1 MDLTDRQ
8 KECLN
13 FISHFIKDY
22 GYPPTIQEI
31 CNNLGIKSKNAGFKL
46 LNTLESKGFIRRNR
60 SISRGI
66 ELLKINNG
74 IPILGRITAGI
85 PIDAEENIEGYI
97 HLEDILGDIN
107 GCFGLRVIG
116 DSMVERG
123 IVDGDIA
130 IIKKQP
136 DILNNQVGAFMINGE
151 FTLKT
156 FKMTN
161 DGRIY
166 LKPENNK
173 YKPIYITEND
183 AFEVVGLLKMVIRLF
198 GEDYEARKY

>member
-8 KECLN
+8 KECIN
-13 FISHFIKDY
+13 FISRFIKDY

-31 CNNLGIKSKNAGFKL
+31 CNNLGIRSKNAGFKL
-46 LNTLESKGFIRRNR
+46 LNALESKGFIRRNR

-97 HLEDILGDIN
+97 PLEDILGDIS
-107 GCFGLRVIG
+107 GYFGLRVIG
-116 DSMVERG
+116 DSMVEKG
-123 IVDGDIA
+123 ILDGDIA

-156 FKMTN
+156 FKMMD

-183 AFEVVGLLKMVIRLF
+183 TFEVVGLLKMVVRLF

>member
-8 KECLN
+8 RECLN
-13 FISHFIKDY
+13 FISSFIKDY

-31 CNNLGIKSKNAGFKL
+31 CNNLGIRSKNAGFKL
-46 LNTLESKGFIRRNR
+46 LNALESKGFIKRNR

-97 HLEDILGDIN
+97 PLEDILGDIG

-123 IVDGDIA
+123 ILDGDIA

-156 FKMTN
+156 FKMTD

-183 AFEVVGLLKMVIRLF
+183 TFEVVGLLKMVIRLF
-198 GEDYEARKY
+198 GEHYEARKY